1 MKKFLCVMAVLLAS
15 LVGPTLAAEKPS
27 DASALKGVTT
37 GRVVWDVSM
46 SNPTTLALFLSV
58 VRETYDDLA
67 RQNVKPEMVLAIHG
81 APVRYVRKDREDL
94 PLDVAAAVDRG
105 ADRTAA
111 VDAEVDRIND
121 VLDDLAAR
129 PGVRIEVC
137 SIANRLFGVDNAAI
151 KPNFHVVGNTWV
163 SLIGYQAQGYAIV
176 PIN

>member
-94 PLDVAAAVDRG
+94 PLDVAAAVDR
-105 ADRTAA
+105 
-111 VDAEVDRIND
+111 IND

-137 SIANRLFGVDNAAI
+137 SLANRLFGVDNAAI

>member
-1 MKKFLCVMAVLLAS
+1 MKRLFLI
-15 LVGPTLAAEKPS
+15 LAALAALAAAPAGAGDKPG
-27 DASALKGVTT
+27 DSAALAGVTT

-46 SNPTTLALFLSV
+46 ANPATLALFLSV

-81 APVRYVRKDREDL
+81 APVRYVRTDREDL
-94 PLDVAAAVDRG
+94 PLDVAAAVDR
-105 ADRTAA
+105 
-111 VDAEVDRIND
+111 VNE

-151 KPNFHVVGNTWV
+151 KKNFHVVGNTWV

>member
-1 MKKFLCVMAVLLAS
+1 MKRLVLVLAT
-15 LVGPTLAAEKPS
+15 LVALTTGPAAGADKPS
-27 DASALKGVTT
+27 DAAALAGVTT
-37 GRVVWDVSM
+37 GKVVWDVSM
-46 SNPTTLALFLSV
+46 ANPATLALFLSV

-81 APVRYVRKDREDL
+81 APVRFVRAEREDL
-94 PLDVAAAVDRG
+94 PLDVAAAVDR
-105 ADRTAA
+105 
-111 VDAEVDRIND
+111 VND

-151 KPNFHVVGNTWV
+151 KKNFHVVGNTWV

>member
-1 MKKFLCVMAVLLAS
+1 MKKFLCVTAVLLAS
-15 LVGPTLAAEKPS
+15 LVGPSLAAEKPS

-94 PLDVAAAVDRG
+94 PLDVAAAVDR
-105 ADRTAA
+105 
-111 VDAEVDRIND
+111 IND

>member
-1 MKKFLCVMAVLLAS
+1 MKKFLCVTAVLLAS
-15 LVGPTLAAEKPS
+15 LLGPALAAEKPS

-58 VRETYDDLA
+58 VRETHDDLV

-94 PLDVAAAVDRG
+94 PLDVAAA
-105 ADRTAA
+105 
-111 VDAEVDRIND
+111 VDRIND

-163 SLIGYQAQGYAIV
+163 SLIGYQAQGYAVV